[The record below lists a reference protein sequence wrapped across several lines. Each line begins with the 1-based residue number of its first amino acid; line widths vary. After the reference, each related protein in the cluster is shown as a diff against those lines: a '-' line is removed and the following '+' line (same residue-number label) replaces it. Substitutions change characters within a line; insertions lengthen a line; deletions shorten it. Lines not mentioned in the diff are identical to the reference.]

1 MLTRDI
7 ALKWFLFTERWEWH
21 CLNVASISEKL
32 AKQIGVDSEYAFI
45 YGLVH
50 DIGRKTNNGK
60 LNPKSHPVEGYKF
73 LTEGENSGKGYEKIA
88 MSCITH
94 TFPDLNDITIVP
106 GMCHPDW
113 DKKERRFDEID
124 TFITLKLEKYT
135 PTIYDT
141 IVLLADLMSGNNT
154 TITIEQRLINAYTR
168 FGDKP
173 NKLLVYSAIEKRKSE
188 LEKLITSGLTI
199 EEIVGLK
206 KQKN

>member
-1 MLTRDI
+1 MLTRET
-7 ALKWFLFTERWEWH
+7 ALRWFEFKEPWEWH

-32 AKQIGVDSEYAFI
+32 AFKAGFDPDYAFL

-50 DIGRKTNNGK
+50 DIGRITENGRN
-60 LNPKSHPVEGYKF
+60 NPKSHPVEGYKF
-73 LTEGENSGKGYEKIA
+73 LTEGENYGKGYETIA

-113 DKKERRFDEID
+113 NKPLRAYDEID
-124 TFITLKLEKYT
+124 TFICSKLENYI
-135 PTIYDT
+135 PNIYDT

-154 TITIEQRLINAYTR
+154 TITIEDRLQCAYDK

-173 NKLLVYSAIEKRKSE
+173 NKSLVYEAIRKRKE
-188 LEKLITSGLTI
+188 EVETLLNGLTI

-206 KQKN
+206 